1 MIRTAVTGLIA
12 TVLASVLLAGCG
24 SAPPRVPSPS
34 AFAAEDVAVRLRNAS
49 LQLRPGETMDM
60 VAQRAAVFCVAHFEG
75 KSNEM
80 AMEAAFGGTH
90 LTTGPHRGVVSEFIT
105 AALRVM
111 CPLVAKHLKQPA

>member
-1 MIRTAVTGLIA
+1 MIRIAVTGLIA
-12 TVLASVLLAGCG
+12 GVLLAGCG

-34 AFAAEDVAVRLRNAS
+34 AVVAEDVAVRLRNAS
-49 LQLRPGETMDM
+49 LQLRPGETIDM
-60 VAQRAAVFCVAHFEG
+60 VAHRAAVFCVAHFEG
-75 KSNEM
+75 KSNEI

-111 CPLVAKHLKQPA
+111 CPMVAKRLKQPA